1 MTRQSSKCTR
11 YVFETLLADWRMSG
25 HVCHCAIALFVMRF
39 VQTLRSVALTSSKV
53 EPEACIYGSPYLPIS
68 VQTPAL
74 ARFCPRISMDAP
86 IETQMEGLQQ
96 RDRRQSPPDS
106 PPLSDGPRVATEEI
120 TQQRREV
127 RIDFLRTS
135 RSSHKFHLEPIS
147 RYCGI
152 WEFPWPLYEADWDI
166 LMAAAAENLL
176 LLTLG
181 YMLSTSQ

>member
-1 MTRQSSKCTR
+1 
-11 YVFETLLADWRMSG
+11 
-25 HVCHCAIALFVMRF
+25 MRF

-96 RDRRQSPPDS
+96 RDRQQSPPES
-106 PPLSDGPRVATEEI
+106 PSLSDGPKVATEEI
-120 TQQRREV
+120 NQRKQEV

-135 RSSHKFHLEPIS
+135 RSSHKFHLEPTS
-147 RYCGI
+147 RYWWHMGVSMA
-152 WEFPWPLYEADWDI
+152 LYEADWDI
-166 LMAAAAENLL
+166 LMGCSGRKFVAFDPWLCALNVAIR
-176 LLTLG
+176 LG
-181 YMLSTSQ
+181 YQLTCFLQYSVEGLRIELLKEHFGCGKRK